1 MADESKNDVKNG
13 SNTSSSNATETKNS
27 AVAKNTAG
35 TSVVIPKQVE
45 NANKPPETA
54 NKGGDETMAKDP
66 TGMFDYSNCQTYAVK
81 EGDQLLDI
89 AQKYG
94 VALQQLRY
102 FNHLDKATF
111 AIKKGQTI
119 YIPKQPILVPAG
131 K

>member
-1 MADESKNDVKNG
+1 MADELKKKDSGN
-13 SNTSSSNATETKNS
+13 NS
-27 AVAKNTAG
+27 AVDKENVTASG
-35 TSVVIPKQVE
+35 TTPKQVE
-45 NANKPPETA
+45 NAKEPPKIA

>member
-1 MADESKNDVKNG
+1 MADESKNDIKNG
-13 SNTSSSNATETKNS
+13 SNTSSSNPTEAKNS

-35 TSVVIPKQVE
+35 TSAVTPKQVE
-45 NANKPPETA
+45 NA

>member
-13 SNTSSSNATETKNS
+13 GNTSSSNPTEAKNS
-27 AVAKNTAG
+27 AVAKNTAV
-35 TSVVIPKQVE
+35 TSSVTPKQVE

-66 TGMFDYSNCQTYAVK
+66 TGMFDYSNCKTYVVK

-89 AQKYG
+89 AQKFG
-94 VALQQLRY
+94 IALQQLRY

-111 AIKKGQTI
+111 KIKNGQTI
-119 YIPKQPILVPAG
+119 YIPKNPISVPAG

>member
-1 MADESKNDVKNG
+1 MADELKKKNSGN
-13 SNTSSSNATETKNS
+13 SSAVDKVNATTS
-27 AVAKNTAG
+27 G
-35 TSVVIPKQVE
+35 TTPKQAE
-45 NANKPPETA
+45 NAKEPPKIA

>member
-1 MADESKNDVKNG
+1 MADESKNDIKNS

-27 AVAKNTAG
+27 AVAKSISAVT
-35 TSVVIPKQVE
+35 PKQ
-45 NANKPPETA
+45 AETA

-111 AIKKGQTI
+111 AINKGQTI
-119 YIPKQPILVPAG
+119 YILKQPILVPAG

>member
-13 SNTSSSNATETKNS
+13 SNTNSSSATGTKNS
-27 AVAKNTAG
+27 AVAKDTTG
-35 TSVVIPKQVE
+35 TGVVTPKQAE
-45 NANKPPETA
+45 TTNKPPETA

>member
-1 MADESKNDVKNG
+1 MVDESKNDVKNG

-35 TSVVIPKQVE
+35 TGVVTP
-45 NANKPPETA
+45 KPPETA

-66 TGMFDYSNCQTYAVK
+66 TGMFDYSNCQTYTVK

>member
-13 SNTSSSNATETKNS
+13 SNTSSSNPTEAKNS

-35 TSVVIPKQVE
+35 TSAVTPKQVE

-66 TGMFDYSNCQTYAVK
+66 TGMFDYSNCKTYVVK

-89 AQKYG
+89 AQKFG
-94 VALQQLRY
+94 IALQQLRY
-102 FNHLDKATF
+102 FNHLNKTTF
-111 AIKKGQTI
+111 KIKNGQTI